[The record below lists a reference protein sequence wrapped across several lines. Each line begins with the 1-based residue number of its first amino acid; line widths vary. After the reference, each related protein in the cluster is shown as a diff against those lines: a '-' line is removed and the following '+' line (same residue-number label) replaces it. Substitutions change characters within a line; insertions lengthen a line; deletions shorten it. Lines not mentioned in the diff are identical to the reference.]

1 MNKDARVSEFSA
13 TYDALAPRWDA
24 WAAAVTPPFREDA
37 LRRLPEF
44 VADGERVVELG
55 CGTGVPV
62 GQALAARYDYTGVDA
77 SAGMLER
84 ARAAVPSGTFVHA
97 DMETTSFPAA
107 SLGAVVAFFSII
119 HVPRERHT
127 ALFAAIAEWLRA
139 GGVFLGTLHSADD
152 PDDYAPNW
160 LDAGPMRWSGYDA
173 VTNRALL
180 ERAGFE
186 VLDATVIEQ
195 VEPDGCVIHPLLVFA
210 RTPT

>member
-1 MNKDARVSEFSA
+1 MNKDGWVSEFAA
-13 TYDALAPRWDA
+13 TYDALAPRWDE
-24 WAAAVTPPFREDA
+24 WAAAVAPPFREDT
-37 LRRLPEF
+37 LRRLATF

-77 SAGMLER
+77 SPGMLER
-84 ARAAVPSGTFVHA
+84 AHAAVLNGTFVHA
-97 DMETTSFPAA
+97 DMEATSFPAA

-119 HVPRERHT
+119 HVPRERHA
-127 ALFAAIAEWLRA
+127 ALFASIATWLRPA
-139 GGVFLGTLHSADD
+139 GIFLGTLHSRDD

-173 VTNRALL
+173 ATNRTLL

-195 VEPDGCVIHPLLVFA
+195 VEPDGCVIHPLVVFA
-210 RTPT
+210 RTPA

>member
-1 MNKDARVSEFSA
+1 VSEFSA
-13 TYDALAPRWDA
+13 TYDALAPRWDE

-62 GQALAARYDYTGVDA
+62 GEVLAARYDYTGVDA
-77 SAGMLER
+77 SPGMLAR
-84 ARAAVPSGTFVHA
+84 ARLAIRNGTFRNA
-97 DMETTSFPAA
+97 DMESTTFPTA

-119 HVPRERHT
+119 HVPRERH
-127 ALFAAIAEWLRA
+127 APLFASIAEWLRP
-139 GGVFLGTLHSADD
+139 GGVFLGTLHSDDD

-160 LDAGPMRWSGYDA
+160 LGAGPMRWSGYDA
-173 VTNRALL
+173 ATNRVLL
-180 ERAGFE
+180 ARAGFD

-195 VEPDGCVIHPLLVFA
+195 VEPDGCVIHPLLVLA
-210 RTPT
+210 RSPV